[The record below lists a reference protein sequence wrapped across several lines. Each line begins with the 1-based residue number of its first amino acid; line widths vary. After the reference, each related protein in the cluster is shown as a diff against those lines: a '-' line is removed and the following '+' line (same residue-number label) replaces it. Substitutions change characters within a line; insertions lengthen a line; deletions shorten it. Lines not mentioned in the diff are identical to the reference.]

1 MKETGSLKK
10 IAGLLNRLP
19 GAGIVR
25 KGFNMADS
33 KTRPYQLM
41 ALIAARSVID
51 RQIERI
57 ADTPVTSSSA
67 SRSESIE
74 IE

>member
-1 MKETGSLKK
+1 MKKPRALKNL
-10 IAGLLNRLP
+10 AGILSCLP

-25 KGFNMADS
+25 KGINKADS

-41 ALIAARSVID
+41 ALLAVRTAID
-51 RQIERI
+51 RQIERL
-57 ADTPVTSSSA
+57 AETPVTSSSA